1 MINSLPNKFP
11 IILIVLLALFT
22 FWVDKAVRQPTK
34 GQEKDPQSNP
44 DYVMEDFSAYSVN
57 HISGA
62 HQKLFA
68 EKMLHYVVNETT
80 YLEQPRLINSKPG
93 TPEMRV
99 RADRANMSGDE
110 DIYLNGNVKVVRYGE
125 GGEETTM
132 VTSSLHIIPDND
144 IAKTNDPVT
153 IIQDNT
159 IINAVGME
167 IDNGAQIIHLLSE
180 VKFVHDKVR

>member
-1 MINSLPNKFP
+1 MINSLPNKIP

-22 FWVDKAVRQPTK
+22 FWVDKAVRQPIK
-34 GQEKDPQSNP
+34 GQEKDLRSNP
-44 DYVMEDFSAYSVN
+44 DYVMEDFSAYSMD

-68 EKMLHYVVNETT
+68 EKMLHYVANDTT
-80 YLEQPRLINSKPG
+80 YFEQPRLINSKTG
-93 TPEMRV
+93 TPELRL

-110 DIYLNGNVKVVRYGE
+110 DIYLNGNVKVVRYDE

-132 VTSSLHIIPDND
+132 VTSSLHIIPDDD
-144 IAKTNDPVT
+144 IAKTNEPVT

-180 VKFVHDKVR
+180 VKFVRDKVR

>member
-1 MINSLPNKFP
+1 MINRLPNKFP
-11 IILIVLLALFT
+11 IILIILLAIFT

-34 GQEKDPQSNP
+34 EQEKDTRSNP
-44 DYVMEDFSAYSVN
+44 DYVMEDFSAYSVD

-62 HQKLFA
+62 RQKLFA
-68 EKMLHYVVNETT
+68 EKMLHYVANETT
-80 YLEQPRLINSKPG
+80 YLEQPRLINSKTG

-110 DIYLNGNVKVVRYGE
+110 DIYLNGNVKVVRYDE

-144 IAKTNDPVT
+144 IAKTNEPVT

-167 IDNGAQIIHLLSE
+167 IDNDAQIIHLLSE
-180 VKFVHDKVR
+180 VKFVHNKAH

>member
-1 MINSLPNKFP
+1 MINSLPNKIP
-11 IILIVLLALFT
+11 VILIIFLTLFT

-44 DYVMEDFSAYSVN
+44 DYVMNDFSAYSVN

-62 HQKLFA
+62 HQQLFA
-68 EKMLHYVVNETT
+68 KKMLHYVANNTT
-80 YLEQPRLINSKPG
+80 YFEQPRLINSRTD

-99 RADRANMSGDE
+99 RAERANMSGDE

-125 GGEETTM
+125 GEKETTM
-132 VTSSLHIIPDND
+132 VTSSLHVIPDDD
-144 IAKTNDPVT
+144 IAKTNRPVT

-167 IDNGAQIIHLLSE
+167 IDNSTQIIHLLSE
-180 VKFVHDKVR
+180 VKFVHDKIR

>member
-11 IILIVLLALFT
+11 IILIILLALFT
-22 FWVDKAVRQPTK
+22 FWADKTVRQQTK
-34 GQEKDPQSNP
+34 EQEKDPQSNP
-44 DYVMEDFSAYSVN
+44 DYIIENFSAYSVD

-62 HQKLFA
+62 HRKLFA
-68 EKMLHYVVNETT
+68 EKMLHFIGNDTT
-80 YLEQPRLINSKPG
+80 YLEQPRLIYSKTG
-93 TPEMRV
+93 APEMRV

-132 VTSSLHIIPDND
+132 VTSFLHINTDD
-144 IAKTNDPVT
+144 GVAKTNEPVT
-153 IIQDNT
+153 ITQNNT

-167 IDNGAQIIHLLSE
+167 IDNDAQIIYLLSE
-180 VKFVHDKVR
+180 VKFVHDKIR

>member
-1 MINSLPNKFP
+1 MINSLPNKIP

-22 FWVDKAVRQPTK
+22 FWVDKAVRQPIK
-34 GQEKDPQSNP
+34 GQEKDLRSNP
-44 DYVMEDFSAYSVN
+44 DYVMEDFSAYSMD

-68 EKMLHYVVNETT
+68 EKMLHYVANDTT
-80 YLEQPRLINSKPG
+80 YFEQPRLINSKTG
-93 TPEMRV
+93 TPELRL

-110 DIYLNGNVKVVRYGE
+110 DIYLNGNVKVVRYDE

-132 VTSSLHIIPDND
+132 VTSSLHIIPDDD
-144 IAKTNDPVT
+144 IAKTNEPVT

-167 IDNGAQIIHLLSE
+167 IDNSAQIIHLRSE